1 MCILLSKPAVTTG
14 EEEGHGESVEECGG
28 LKKKILAWILY
39 KAEHEVRIKELTLN
53 LEGIIPRH

>member
-1 MCILLSKPAVTTG
+1 MCILLSKPPVTTG

-28 LKKKILAWILY
+28 LKKILGWILY